1 VHQLVELHGG
11 LVQVTS
17 PGAGQGTT
25 FRVILPLTVIH
36 QREKPREGFPQDTSV
51 EQRVHPRAGDAVAFD
66 CPAAL
71 SGLRVLVVDDEK
83 DARNLIQ
90 AVLQQCNAVVL
101 TASSASEGLDVLQR
115 LQPDI
120 LISDIGMPE
129 EDGYSL
135 IKKVRALPSQQGG
148 RIPAVALTAY
158 ARAEDR
164 IKALASGFQ
173 MHAPKPIE
181 PAELAAIVA
190 SLAQWI
196 GKI

>member
-1 VHQLVELHGG
+1 
-11 LVQVTS
+11 
-17 PGAGQGTT
+17 
-25 FRVILPLTVIH
+25 VI
-36 QREKPREGFPQDTSV
+36 
-51 EQRVHPRAGDAVAFD
+51 
-66 CPAAL
+66 
-71 SGLRVLVVDDEK
+71 
-83 DARNLIQ
+83 
-90 AVLQQCNAVVL
+90 
-101 TASSASEGLDVLQR
+101 TASSASEGLDALHQF
-115 LQPDI
+115 QPDI

-135 IKKVRALPSQQGG
+135 IEKVRALPSQQGG

-164 IKALASGFQ
+164 IKVLAAGFQ

-196 GKI
+196 GKT